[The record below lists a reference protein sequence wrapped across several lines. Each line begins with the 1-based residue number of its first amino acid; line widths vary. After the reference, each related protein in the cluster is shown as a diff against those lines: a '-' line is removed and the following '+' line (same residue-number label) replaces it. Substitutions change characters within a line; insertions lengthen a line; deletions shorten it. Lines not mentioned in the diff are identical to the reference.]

1 MSTLP
6 CLNVAPADANSHVLI
21 LHAATWSEQNKT
33 DVKHV
38 DIISNFPQYY
48 RESFPSRIPP

>member
-6 CLNVAPADANSHVLI
+6 CLNVASADANSHVLI

-38 DIISNFPQYY
+38 NIISNFPQYY